1 VENVTTRIDVYRT
14 FQNYITFVFILHF
27 WASPTA
33 DCCEAEPT
41 LYDEKNV
48 GVNKKDV
55 YADRAALTVLS
66 ESYDKANNHF
76 KQ

>member
-1 VENVTTRIDVYRT
+1 
-14 FQNYITFVFILHF
+14 LHF